1 MMMRWL
7 ENRLPPPA
15 VALVIALGMGVV
27 AWTTPGMA
35 LPDGVRFGAVA
46 VLLVFAGLMAGRAI
60 RAFARV
66 GTTINPVNIDAAS
79 ILVTSGVYRI
89 SRNPMY
95 VGLTSV
101 LAALGVGLASGWAL
115 VGPVLF
121 VLFITRFQIIPEERV
136 MQAKFGSGYSAYRD
150 SVRRWL

>member
-1 MMMRWL
+1 
-7 ENRLPPPA
+7 
-15 VALVIALGMGVV
+15 MGVV

-136 MQAKFGSGYSAYRD
+136 MQAKIGSGYSAYRD